1 MFVSLRVCVGRA
13 ILVSWF
19 VVMEV
24 CRSCKFVFY
33 TGLLVNGAVVWL
45 WDVIILICV
54 GLYLLAMGLEGF
66 IFYVH
71 VVSVQVSIH
80 GVSH

>member
-54 GLYLLAMGLEGF
+54 GLYLLAMGLWRALSSMCMWYQYKYPF
-66 IFYVH
+66 TV
-71 VVSVQVSIH
+71 
-80 GVSH
+80 